1 MWVLVTYDLNSMWI
15 EVKAAALKA
24 GFIDYVPF
32 DDGSRFK
39 LPNTTLQVDATTTND
54 AMTKFKNVVR
64 SVSPNIVMSALELS
78 SGAP

>member
-39 LPNTTLQVDATTTND
+39 LPNTTLQVDA
-54 AMTKFKNVVR
+54 MTKFKNVVR